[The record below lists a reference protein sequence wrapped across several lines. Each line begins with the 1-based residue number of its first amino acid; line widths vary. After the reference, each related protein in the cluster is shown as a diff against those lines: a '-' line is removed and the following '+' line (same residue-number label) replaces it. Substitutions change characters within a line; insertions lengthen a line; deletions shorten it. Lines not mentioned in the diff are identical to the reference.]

1 MLIFMFV
8 CMCQQIPEARRGFGC
23 HEAGVTG
30 DCEPPSVG
38 VSIKVMVLWEEQ
50 QLYLSIELS
59 F

>member
-1 MLIFMFV
+1 MFV